1 MLLVLPINVL
11 CALLG
16 GNHRCWGKR
25 GPIISSFI
33 TNCVWCSKFALA
45 TGLSSEFFSHETCRN
60 GRIAFLLNSSLTPA
74 FTKVF
79 ALEVMCQREIVSAL
93 LAGRK
98 TSVVAERDREK
109 PDSPLF
115 LHHAKVLLLYSWPA
129 VIFGLYGNFIFNSKF
144 STHWYWLQL
153 WGLNKA
159 NKGFFFLRAKG
170 GLWNQTTW
178 ILLFQSLGRYWSFW
192 GIFMCCFFNPV
203 L

>member
-1 MLLVLPINVL
+1 MLLVLLINVL

-109 PDSPLF
+109 SLTLPYPSFYTMLRHFCYTPDLQ
-115 LHHAKVLLLYSWPA
+115 LYLA
-129 VIFGLYGNFIFNSKF
+129 YMGTLF
-144 STHWYWLQL
+144 STQS
-153 WGLNKA
+153 
-159 NKGFFFLRAKG
+159 
-170 GLWNQTTW
+170 
-178 ILLFQSLGRYWSFW
+178 FQHTDIDCNYED
-192 GIFMCCFFNPV
+192 
-203 L
+203 